1 MSISIEQLRES
12 AMTAS
17 EPLPGEKSRIIIVD
31 DHPVMRKG
39 LSQVIND
46 QTDMEVIG
54 EASNIPEALEK
65 IQELKPDL
73 VIVDISLGD
82 GNGIEL
88 IKQIR
93 SRGEEPR
100 MLVSSMHDESLFA
113 ERAIRAGAQGYV
125 NKHEDTGRLIQA
137 LRDVRAGRI
146 ALSEKMTDRL
156 LNRVAGR
163 HDDGGSP
170 LDRLTDR
177 ELEVFR
183 LIGEALTTREI
194 AARLELSRKTVETYR
209 ENIKAK
215 LNLSNAAELTRHA
228 VQWVL
233 EEGGLADKEGGTT

>member
-1 MSISIEQLRES
+1 MTLSSIEQLREPVMS
-12 AMTAS
+12 S
-17 EPLPGEKSRIIIVD
+17 EPLPGEKSRILIVD

-39 LSQVIND
+39 LSQVIDD
-46 QTDMEVIG
+46 QSDMEVCG
-54 EASNIPEALEK
+54 EASNIPEAMEK
-65 IQELKPDL
+65 IQQLKPDL

-93 SRGEEPR
+93 SRGEDPR

-125 NKHEDTGRLIQA
+125 NKHEDTDRLIQA
-137 LRDVRAGRI
+137 LRDIRAGRI

-183 LIGEALTTREI
+183 LIGEAMTTREI

-215 LNLSNAAELTRHA
+215 LNLANAAELTRHA

-233 EEGGLADKEGGTT
+233 EEGGLTDSREG

>member
-1 MSISIEQLRES
+1 MTLSPIEQLREPVMS
-12 AMTAS
+12 S
-17 EPLPGEKSRIIIVD
+17 EPLPGEKSRILIVD

-39 LSQVIND
+39 LSQVIDD
-46 QTDMEVIG
+46 QTDMEVCG
-54 EASNIPEALEK
+54 EASNIPEAMEK
-65 IQELKPDL
+65 IQHLRPDL

-125 NKHEDTGRLIQA
+125 NKHEDTDRLIQA
-137 LRDVRAGRI
+137 LRDIRAGRI

-215 LNLSNAAELTRHA
+215 LNLANAAELTRHA

-233 EEGGLADKEGGTT
+233 EEGGLTENKEG

>member
-1 MSISIEQLRES
+1 
-12 AMTAS
+12 
-17 EPLPGEKSRIIIVD
+17 
-31 DHPVMRKG
+31 
-39 LSQVIND
+39 
-46 QTDMEVIG
+46 
-54 EASNIPEALEK
+54 
-65 IQELKPDL
+65 
-73 VIVDISLGD
+73 
-82 GNGIEL
+82 
-88 IKQIR
+88 
-93 SRGEEPR
+93 
-100 MLVSSMHDESLFA
+100 LVSSMHDESLFA

-125 NKHEDTGRLIQA
+125 NKHEDTNRLIQA

-215 LNLSNAAELTRHA
+215 LNLANAAELTRHA

-233 EEGGLADKEGGTT
+233 EEGGLADKESPQ

>member
-1 MSISIEQLRES
+1 MTLSIEQLRES
-12 AMTAS
+12 AMTPS
-17 EPLPGEKSRIIIVD
+17 EPLPGEKSRILIVD

-46 QTDMEVIG
+46 QSDMEVIG

-125 NKHEDTGRLIQA
+125 NKHEDTNRLIQA

-233 EEGGLADKEGGTT
+233 EEGGLADKEGTA

>member
-1 MSISIEQLRES
+1 MTLSSIEQLREPTM
-12 AMTAS
+12 APS
-17 EPLPGEKSRIIIVD
+17 EPLPGEKSRILIVD

-46 QTDMEVIG
+46 QTDMEVVG

-65 IQELKPDL
+65 IQDLKPDL

-125 NKHEDTGRLIQA
+125 NKHEDTSRLIQA
-137 LRDVRAGRI
+137 LRDIRQGRI

-183 LIGEALTTREI
+183 LIGDAMTTREI

-233 EEGGLADKEGGTT
+233 EEGGLTEGKD